1 MGLDYIQVDVI
12 ILELDFDLSSCD
24 NITEAFYYQ
33 LMVKVGKKIEI

>member
-1 MGLDYIQVDVI
+1 MWLDQIDVI

-33 LMVKVGKKIEI
+33 LMVSKKIKI